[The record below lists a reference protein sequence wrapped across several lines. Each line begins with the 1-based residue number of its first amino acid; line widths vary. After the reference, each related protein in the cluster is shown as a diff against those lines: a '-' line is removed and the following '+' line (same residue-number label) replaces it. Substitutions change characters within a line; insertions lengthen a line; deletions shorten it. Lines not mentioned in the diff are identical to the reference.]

1 MEAAMQKAKALL
13 SSILVGCA
21 RCRERDGEGQLVYGV
36 FKMQQGDRCC
46 PNGVSKRKEVKDE
59 VRFPPQVLGETR

>member
-13 SSILVGCA
+13 SSVLVGCA

-36 FKMQQGDRCC
+36 FKMQQGDHCC
-46 PNGVSKRKEVKDE
+46 PNGVSKRKEVN
-59 VRFPPQVLGETR
+59 G